1 MRSRATVATLVTGAL
16 CVAVLALR
24 FMPWS
29 DAPPGAHVRDVPL
42 PAGEA
47 NDVSYDRAQ
56 EAANV
61 EVVVATPPLQNGRGS
76 MLRDAPL
83 RRDSPKTHASPAW
96 TTAAR
101 AVPLPTRGM
110 QEIDSAFAAEPVD
123 PLWAPAREA
132 EMLGEIAQT
141 TGLQVRTLQVECRT
155 TKCRVQIAQS
165 VPVPDRASGFVP
177 EAIYYKLFD
186 RLGYQG
192 AARYPIVITPDG
204 AGTAT
209 WVAYVARANAAEVF
223 AERLRDIARIN
234 CGVVATLTK
243 GCGH

>member
-1 MRSRATVATLVTGAL
+1 MRSRATLTTLVGGAL
-16 CVAVLALR
+16 CVVVLALR

-29 DAPPGAHVRDVPL
+29 DAPLGAYVRDVPL

-56 EAANV
+56 AAADV
-61 EVVVATPPLQNGRGS
+61 EVAATPSLHNGRGS

-83 RRDSPKTHASPAW
+83 RRESSKTHAPPAW
-96 TTAAR
+96 TAA
-101 AVPLPTRGM
+101 ALTTPLPTGGM

-123 PLWAPAREA
+123 ALWAPTREA
-132 EMLGEIAQT
+132 EMLSEIAQT
-141 TGLQVRTLQVECRT
+141 SGLQVRTLRVECRT

-177 EAIYYKLFD
+177 EASYYKLFD

-192 AARYPIVITPDG
+192 AARYPMTITPDG

-209 WVAYVARANAAEVF
+209 WVAYVARASADEVF
-223 AERLRDIARIN
+223 VERLRDIAQTN
-234 CGVVATLTK
+234 CGVATLTT
-243 GCGH
+243 GCGL